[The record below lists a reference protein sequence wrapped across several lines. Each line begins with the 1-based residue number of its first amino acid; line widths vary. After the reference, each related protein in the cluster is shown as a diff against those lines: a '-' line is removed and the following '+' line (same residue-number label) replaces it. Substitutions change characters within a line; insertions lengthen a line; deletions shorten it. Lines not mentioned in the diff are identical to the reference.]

1 MTCGNYIQR
10 LIDGDNSA
18 MDDIYRSFRGGFLSF
33 AHSSLG
39 LKWDDASDLFQDAV
53 ICLMQNVQRGKLTAL
68 ENHKVGAYLYTA
80 GKYIRNNRLRK
91 AHLPLVVWDSE
102 SDCAKIIENLPET
115 EDDSQEKEKR
125 LQVVLEIVRNI
136 PHPCST
142 LLEMQFFQKRKQ
154 SEIAIVMGYES
165 ADSVKTMV
173 SRCKGYMPMG

>member
-91 AHLPLVVWDSE
+91 AHL
-102 SDCAKIIENLPET
+102 
-115 EDDSQEKEKR
+115 
-125 LQVVLEIVRNI
+125 
-136 PHPCST
+136 H
-142 LLEMQFFQKRKQ
+142 LLCGTARATAQK
-154 SEIAIVMGYES
+154 
-165 ADSVKTMV
+165 
-173 SRCKGYMPMG
+173 

>member
-18 MDDIYRSFRGGFLSF
+18 MDDIYHSFRGGFLSF

-80 GKYIRNNRLRK
+80 G
-91 AHLPLVVWDSE
+91 
-102 SDCAKIIENLPET
+102 
-115 EDDSQEKEKR
+115 
-125 LQVVLEIVRNI
+125 NI
-136 PHPCST
+136 
-142 LLEMQFFQKRKQ
+142 
-154 SEIAIVMGYES
+154 SEITGSERPICHLLCGTAR
-165 ADSVKTMV
+165 ATAQK
-173 SRCKGYMPMG
+173 

>member
-115 EDDSQEKEKR
+115 EDDSQEKEKDAVFSKEETIR
-125 LQVVLEIVRNI
+125 DCQRDGL
-136 PHPCST
+136 
-142 LLEMQFFQKRKQ
+142 
-154 SEIAIVMGYES
+154 
-165 ADSVKTMV
+165 
-173 SRCKGYMPMG
+173 